1 MRAMRQTEY
10 GTSDVLK
17 LVDIPTPEPAP
28 GDVLVEVRAAG
39 VTMGD
44 WHLMRGEPEIMRL
57 ALGRRGP
64 NAAVRGMEVS
74 GVVAA
79 VGDGVTRFAVG
90 DGVFGWS
97 TGAFA
102 DYATSPE
109 GRLAAKPSTVSHEE
123 AATSPF
129 GGGTAIQGV
138 RAARI
143 RPGDEV
149 LVIGA
154 AGGVGVF
161 LVQLARL
168 AGARVTGVASA
179 GKLDLVRSLG
189 AAEAVDYRVDDL
201 TRFAGRFD
209 VIFDIAGARPLG
221 LLRRLTRRGGTIV
234 LVGAEGGGRM
244 LGRLGRNLRAA
255 LWSPFVSQRF
265 VTLVASDDG
274 RDFEELRVHFEAG
287 DLRSPVGATYALQ
300 DAPRALDDLAAGRIA
315 GKAVVVP

>member
-1 MRAMRQTEY
+1 MKAVRQTEY
-10 GTSDVLK
+10 GSSDVLHV
-17 LVDIPTPEPAP
+17 VDIPVPEPAA
-28 GDVLVEVRAAG
+28 GEVLVEVSAAG

-44 WHLMRGEPEIMRL
+44 WHLMKGEPEIMRL
-57 ALGRRGP
+57 ALGRHGP
-64 NAAVRGMEVS
+64 TQAVRGMEVS
-74 GVVAA
+74 GVVVA

-90 DGVFGWS
+90 DEVFGWS
-97 TGAFA
+97 TGGFA
-102 DYATSPE
+102 EFAISPE
-109 GRLAAKPSTVSHEE
+109 DRLAAKPAAISHEE
-123 AATSPF
+123 AATAPF
-129 GGGTAIQGV
+129 GGGTAIQGI

-154 AGGVGVF
+154 GGGVGVF

-189 AAEAVDYRVDDL
+189 ATEAVDYRTDDL
-201 TRFAGRFD
+201 TRFAGRFA
-209 VIFDIAGARPLG
+209 VVFDIAGARPLG
-221 LLRRLTRRGGTIV
+221 LLRRITRPRGTIV

-265 VTLVASDDG
+265 VTLAASDDG
-274 RDFEELRVHFEAG
+274 RDFEELRIHFEAG
-287 DLRSPVGATYALQ
+287 DLRSPVGATYALA
-300 DAPRALDDLAAGRIA
+300 DAPRALDDLAAGRII

>member
-1 MRAMRQTEY
+1 MRAIRQTEY

-17 LVDIPTPEPAP
+17 LVDIPKPDP
-28 GDVLVEVRAAG
+28 GPGEVLVEVKAAG

-74 GVVAA
+74 GVVAT
-79 VGDGVTRFAVG
+79 VGDGVTRFSVG
-90 DGVFGWS
+90 DEVFGWS

-102 DYATSPE
+102 DYAISPE
-109 GRLAAKPSTVSHEE
+109 DRLAKKPASISHEE

-129 GGGTAIQGV
+129 GGGTAIQGI

-154 AGGVGVF
+154 GGGVGVF

-189 AAEAVDYRVDDL
+189 AVDAVDYRVDDL
-201 TRFAGRFD
+201 TRFAGRFA
-209 VIFDIAGARPLG
+209 VVFDIAGARPLG
-221 LLRRLTRRGGTIV
+221 LLRRLTRRRGAIV

-265 VTLVASDDG
+265 ITLTASDDG
-274 RDFEELRVHFEAG
+274 RDFEQLREHFEAG
-287 DLRSPVGATYALQ
+287 DLRSPVGVTYALE
-300 DAPRALDDLAAGRIA
+300 DAPRALDDLAAGLIP
-315 GKAVVVP
+315 GKAVVIP